1 MDGGMAIYS
10 GEKANKANK
19 TRNQYSLDLKSDS
32 TYVFRYSVSG
42 FGSDVMFI
50 LVLKS
55 GTWSIKEDV
64 LILANAPAQFFEYPE
79 IPFAIPLSTDF
90 KRTMS
95 NQIEFRIAKE
105 GEYVTPISARLI
117 PLKLSTSGIIRN
129 IILERIHKNKKMQT
143 N

>member
-10 GEKANKANK
+10 GQRTSNTTKIWNTYDLE
-19 TRNQYSLDLKSDS
+19 LKSDS

-42 FGSDVMFI
+42 FDSDIMFM
-50 LVLKS
+50 LVSKS
-55 GTWSIKEDV
+55 GTWSIKEDA
-64 LILANAPAQFFEYPE
+64 LILANEPAQFNEYPE
-79 IPFAIPLSTDF
+79 IPVAATLSSDF

-105 GEYVTPISARLI
+105 GEYITPKSSI
-117 PLKLSTSGIIRN
+117 LKLSNYSETIRN
-129 IILERIHKNKKMQT
+129 LILARIHKNKKKQT